1 MLGFFNDVNLCVIH
15 RKEKTISQ
23 KDINLAIEIRGTQH
37 VGGKELSDVG
47 PGNISR
53 NFTFDASERKGLP
66 RAAHK
71 TDLAMSHDWSV
82 ELRAKVAAVPV
93 PAKKEKKGKTAPKR
107 LVLKDAVHGVSK
119 ASFCRLTRCAG
130 VQ

>member
-1 MLGFFNDVNLCVIH
+1 MSGFFNDVNLCAIH
-15 RKEKTISQ
+15 RKVKTISQ

-47 PGNISR
+47 PGNIFR
-53 NFTFDASERKGLP
+53 NLTSNASERKGLP

-71 TDLAMSHDWSV
+71 TDLAMSHDGSA
-82 ELRAKVAAVPV
+82 ELRAKAAAVPV
-93 PAKKEKKGKTAPKR
+93 PAKKGKKGKTTPKR

-119 ASFCRLTRCAG
+119 ASFCRLVRCVG